1 MNLPAEYLIY
11 TIIALTTFVIILLA
25 WAVRMEIKMRR
36 VLRGKSAA
44 DLESSILSIYK
55 DADEN
60 KKFRKDMENYLRQV
74 EKRLSRSIQSTATV
88 KFDAFKGTGSGGN
101 QSFATAYLSE
111 NGGGVIISALAARD
125 RVSIFTRPI
134 ENFQCKQELSPEE
147 SEVLLRAKENL

>member
-1 MNLPAEYLIY
+1 
-11 TIIALTTFVIILLA
+11 
-25 WAVRMEIKMRR
+25 MRR

-101 QSFATAYLSE
+101 QSFATAYLS
-111 NGGGVIISALAARD
+111 D

>member
-1 MNLPAEYLIY
+1 MNLPTEYLIY
-11 TIIALTTFVIILLA
+11 TIITLTTFVIILLA

-88 KFDAFKGTGSGGN
+88 KFDGD
-101 QSFATAYLSE
+101 SFPYL
-111 NGGGVIISALAARD
+111 
-125 RVSIFTRPI
+125 F
-134 ENFQCKQELSPEE
+134 
-147 SEVLLRAKENL
+147 

>member
-1 MNLPAEYLIY
+1 MNLPTEYLIY
-11 TIIALTTFVIILLA
+11 TIITLTTFVIILLA

-74 EKRLSRSIQSTATV
+74 AV
-88 KFDAFKGTGSGGN
+88 
-101 QSFATAYLSE
+101 
-111 NGGGVIISALAARD
+111 
-125 RVSIFTRPI
+125 
-134 ENFQCKQELSPEE
+134 
-147 SEVLLRAKENL
+147 